1 MPPQIV
7 YQTIRRL
14 NDDRYG
20 NGQQGD
26 ITRVDFTGRQIRA
39 LLPAPTKQEGSR
51 PRCLCTKHRLR
62 CFRHPFV
69 SHRAFGLCFLRTLNA
84 HARIAVY
91 TGNVR
96 MQRLRGDEPDRAVF
110 APEIVARLRLPAIK
124 PALPR
129 GLTETG
135 RGSSSAARI
144 ETGFKRY
151 HGMGKRVIRLRWP
164 KYLCL
169 QPQTLRGLG
178 IAAVNL
184 LLQRQSIHYTI
195 TRIRPC
201 PDVPPGYASSR
212 WPRRYPDSPASDQ
225 TDRFPIAPDAVD
237 TFRAPV
243 ALLQH
248 TDDSSSIPALRNTDG
263 SDSRVLYLENCQRPD
278 SRRNG
283 ESVFFQRP

>member
-1 MPPQIV
+1 
-7 YQTIRRL
+7 
-14 NDDRYG
+14 
-20 NGQQGD
+20 
-26 ITRVDFTGRQIRA
+26 
-39 LLPAPTKQEGSR
+39 
-51 PRCLCTKHRLR
+51 
-62 CFRHPFV
+62 
-69 SHRAFGLCFLRTLNA
+69 
-84 HARIAVY
+84 
-91 TGNVR
+91 
-96 MQRLRGDEPDRAVF
+96 
-110 APEIVARLRLPAIK
+110 
-124 PALPR
+124 
-129 GLTETG
+129 
-135 RGSSSAARI
+135 
-144 ETGFKRY
+144 
-151 HGMGKRVIRLRWP
+151 MGKRVIRLRWP

-195 TRIRPC
+195 TRIPPC
-201 PDVPPGYASSR
+201 PKSGPGGTPKSPQNRRLRSSNNAALSR
-212 WPRRYPDSPASDQ
+212 CSAWLCVQPVARRYPDSPASDQ